1 MITVNTANNLYEL
14 LHMHK
19 ILRPMMM
26 PQDVYKLIYQG
37 VFGVGHILTSSAWD
51 YLEKESSEL
60 NLNDLP
66 SESLTEKV
74 SINGNIIRVNL
85 RPWLKE
91 GHNLQLLY
99 DSMILSKVEGSYKVF
114 IEIWDEFVSLVKMK
128 KIDFNMNEVIVIN
141 NELNR
146 EKPQTKH
153 HTEVYRKY
161 YKPAYR
167 VLLRK
172 ELDKILGV

>member
-1 MITVNTANNLYEL
+1 
-14 LHMHK
+14 
-19 ILRPMMM
+19 MMM

-37 VFGVGHILTSSAWD
+37 VFGVGHILNSSAWD
-51 YLEKESSEL
+51 YLENESSKL
-60 NLNDLP
+60 DLNDLP
-66 SESLTEKV
+66 SEPLTEKV
-74 SINGNIIRVNL
+74 SINGEIIRVNL
-85 RPWLKE
+85 RPWHRK
-91 GHNLQLLY
+91 GYNLQLLY
-99 DSMILSKVEGSYKVF
+99 DSMILSKVEGNPKAF
-114 IEIWDEFVSLVKMK
+114 IEIWDEFVSLVKLS
-128 KIDFNMNEVIVIN
+128 KIDFNMKEVNKIN

-172 ELDKILGV
+172 ELEKTLSA